1 MKYVIAQWTYYDD
14 LLECPDE
21 IADNIVKYQQE
32 FDIWINSLE
41 DKEWLE
47 DYTLGDYLPLTIE
60 LFIKWINHTN
70 KNKENVRLVNSTYDR
85 IKEDYIKIWW

>member
-14 LLECPDE
+14 LLVCPDE
-21 IADNIVKYQQE
+21 IADNIVKYQNK

-60 LFIKWINHTN
+60 LFIKWIIIQT
-70 KNKENVRLVNSTYDR
+70 R
-85 IKEDYIKIWW
+85 IKKM